1 MRKAA
6 TRNRIITQ
14 QNGANG
20 MTIVQPVA
28 SGILMDGTKSI
39 ARAQLITVGI
49 ITEVFS
55 LLS

>member
-1 MRKAA
+1 MMNP
-6 TRNRIITQ
+6 TTTQ
-14 QNGANG
+14 QSGANG

-28 SGILMDGTKSI
+28 SGIPMDGTKSI
-39 ARAQLITVGI
+39 AKVQLITVGI

>member
-1 MRKAA
+1 MRNP
-6 TRNRIITQ
+6 TTTQ
-14 QNGANG
+14 QSGANG